1 MNDNYKADEAS
12 DRIDR
17 LDDAEQ
23 KVRLAVMLNT
33 DIKPHD
39 ADYVSQLEEYLLDDP
54 EFFRCVCCARVGHV
68 DTQKNLCDEFGN
80 YLDIFVC
87 ETCKEAI

>member
-12 DRIDR
+12 DRIEK

-23 KVRLAVMLNT
+23 KVRLAVLLNT

-39 ADYVSQLEEYLLDDP
+39 ADYVSQLEDYLLDDP
-54 EFFRCVCCARVGHV
+54 EFFRCVCCARVAHQTYQG
-68 DTQKNLCDEFGN
+68 NLG
-80 YLDIFVC
+80 
-87 ETCKEAI
+87 A

>member
-12 DRIDR
+12 ARSEK
-17 LDDAEQ
+17 LDAAEQ
-23 KVRLAVMLNT
+23 KVRLAVLLNT

-39 ADYVSQLEEYLLDDP
+39 ADYVSQLEDYLLDDP
-54 EFFRCVCCARVGHV
+54 EFFRCTCCARVAHK
-68 DTQKNLCDEFGN
+68 DIQKNLCDEFGN
-80 YLDIFVC
+80 SLDIFVC